1 MKNFFKRMMLTLGL
15 GVDVFYKVEEIS
27 VFLLCWEFLSWMG
40 VGFYQTL
47 FCINMVVYFFFFS
60 LLMQWISSSVQ
71 SLSPVWLCGP
81 MDCRMPGLPVHH
93 QLLEFTH
100 THVHW
105 AGDAIQPSHPLSSPS
120 PPAFNFSQHQGL
132 FQWVRSSHQVAKI
145 LEFQLQYQSYN
156 PNGLY

>member
-1 MKNFFKRMMLTLGL
+1 MKIFLKRMMLTLGL
-15 GVDVFYKVEEIS
+15 GVDVFYQLEEIS
-27 VFLLCWEFLSWMG
+27 VFLLCWEYLSWMG

-47 FCINMVVYFFFFS
+47 FCISMVVYFFFFS
-60 LLMQWISSSVQ
+60 LLMQSISSSVQ
-71 SLSPVWLCGP
+71 SLSRVWLCGP
-81 MDCRMPGLPVHH
+81 MDCSMPGLPVHY

-132 FQWVRSSHQVAKI
+132 FQWVSSLHQAAKV

>member
-1 MKNFFKRMMLTLGL
+1 MLTLGL
-15 GVDVFYKVEEIS
+15 GVDVFYQLEEIS

-47 FCINMVVYFFFFS
+47 FCISMVVYFFFFS
-60 LLMQWISSSVQ
+60 LLMQSISSSVQ
-71 SLSPVWLCGP
+71 SLSRVWLCGP
-81 MDCRMPGLPVHH
+81 MDCSMPGLPVHY

-132 FQWVRSSHQVAKI
+132 FQWVSSLHQAAKV

>member
-1 MKNFFKRMMLTLGL
+1 MLTLGL
-15 GVDVFYKVEEIS
+15 GVDVFYQLEEIS
-27 VFLLCWEFLSWMG
+27 VFLLCWEYLSWMG

-47 FCINMVVYFFFFS
+47 FCISMVVYFFFFS
-60 LLMQWISSSVQ
+60 LLMQSISSSVQ
-71 SLSPVWLCGP
+71 SLSRVWLCGP
-81 MDCRMPGLPVHH
+81 MDCSMPGLPVHY

-132 FQWVRSSHQVAKI
+132 FQWVSSLHQAAKV
-145 LEFQLQYQSYN
+145 LEFQLQYQSHN